1 MAAKKKAEKRPAK
14 RAMKKPA
21 KKAAPRK
28 VSAIPKGYTSV
39 TPGLVFKDARPALEW
54 YGTVFGAKVT
64 TRMDLPD
71 GRIMHAEVKI
81 GDALV
86 MLGDEAPKMGL
97 PSAETLGGSSG
108 ALMLYVKD
116 CDAVYARAIA
126 GGARALMPLADMF
139 WGDRYGQIVDPFG
152 YRWAIATHVKD
163 LTPRQMKAAAEA
175 AMVERLEHGGPPS
188 DTGDLTGPPA

>member
-1 MAAKKKAEKRPAK
+1 MAAKKKAAR
-14 RAMKKPA
+14 RPA
-21 KKAAPRK
+21 KKAMRKPARKAAPKK

-64 TRMDLPD
+64 TRMDMPD

-81 GDALV
+81 GDALI
-86 MLGDEAPKMGL
+86 MLGDEAPKMGM

-126 GGARALMPLADMF
+126 GGARPLMPLADISPPARMNQASVAHSA
-139 WGDRYGQIVDPFG
+139 GSPNSRRSSAPSTIS
-152 YRWAIATHVKD
+152 
-163 LTPRQMKAAAEA
+163 AAAH
-175 AMVERLEHGGPPS
+175 RR
-188 DTGDLTGPPA
+188 

>member
-1 MAAKKKAEKRPAK
+1 MAAKKKAAKRRVRKAMRRPAK
-14 RAMKKPA
+14 T
-21 KKAAPRK
+21 AAPRK
-28 VSAIPKGYTSV
+28 VSAIPRGYTSV
-39 TPGLVFKDARPALEW
+39 TPGLVFKDARPALAW

-64 TRMDLPD
+64 TRLDLPD

-163 LTPRQMKAAAEA
+163 LTPKQMKAAAEA
-175 AMVERLEHGGPPS
+175 AMVEMLKQGGPPS

>member
-1 MAAKKKAEKRPAK
+1 MAAKKKAAK
-14 RAMKKPA
+14 RATKRPA

-39 TPGLVFKDARPALEW
+39 TPGLVFKDARPALAW

-64 TRMDLPD
+64 TRLDLPD